1 MLSRAFTMAKRYKT
15 LETYLLSKK
24 GSRKEF
30 PFGPNAAVFKV
41 REKMF
46 ALVAWMEKPIKI
58 TLKCNPDDADVL
70 RSLFD
75 GVVPGYH
82 MNKTHWNTVT
92 LDGTVPHSLVLD
104 MIDASYS
111 LVVNKAG
118 NLLPIKA

>member
-1 MLSRAFTMAKRYKT
+1 MMLSGADIMDRRDKT
-15 LETYLLSKK
+15 LETYLLSKN

-30 PFGPNAAVFKV
+30 PFGPSAAVFKV
-41 REKMF
+41 RGKIF

-58 TLKCNPDDADVL
+58 TLKCDPDDADVL

-92 LDGTVPHSLVLD
+92 LDGKVPHSLVLD

-118 NLLPIKA
+118 NF